1 MPDKDSALIVVDV
14 QNDFC
19 PGGGLA
25 VTDGDMIVPVINR
38 LMESFTTVVA
48 TQDWHPADHSSFS
61 SNNSG
66 TAVYDM
72 KDINGIAQVMWPD
85 HCVQGTDGADFHK
98 DLNTDRFSVVI
109 RKGTQTMLDSYS
121 GFLENDKKTATGL
134 RGYLT
139 DKGIKKV
146 YVTGLATDYCVL
158 YTAMD
163 AKSAGF
169 DVYLITDACRGVDFP
184 AGNVDAALKQMQE
197 NGINIIS
204 SGGIR

>member
-1 MPDKDSALIVVDV
+1 MPDKYSALIVVDV

-25 VTDGDMIVPVINR
+25 VTDGDNVVPVINK
-38 LMESFTTVVA
+38 LTDSFSTIVA
-48 TQDWHPADHSSFS
+48 TQDWHPSDHSSFS

-72 KDINGIAQVMWPD
+72 KDIDGITQVMWPD

-98 DLNTDRFSVVI
+98 ELNTDKFSVVI
-109 RKGTQTMLDSYS
+109 RKGTQQRLDSYS
-121 GFLENDKKTATGL
+121 GFLENDKKTPTGL
-134 RGYLT
+134 KGYLT

-169 DVYLITDACRGVDFP
+169 EVYLVSDACRGVDFP
-184 AGNVDAALKQMQE
+184 EGNVDKAIQQMQE
-197 NGINIIS
+197 NGIKIIT
-204 SGGIR
+204 SGGII

>member
-1 MPDKDSALIVVDV
+1 MPDKYSALIVVDV

-25 VTDGDMIVPVINR
+25 VTDGDKVVPVINK
-38 LMESFTTVVA
+38 LMDSFSTIVA
-48 TQDWHPADHSSFS
+48 TQDWHPSDHSSFS

-72 KDINGIAQVMWPD
+72 KDLDGITQVMWPD

-98 DLNTDRFSVVI
+98 ELNTDKFSVVI
-109 RKGTQTMLDSYS
+109 RKGTQPRLDSYS
-121 GFLENDKKTATGL
+121 GFLENDKKTPTGL
-134 RGYLT
+134 KGYLT

-169 DVYLITDACRGVDFP
+169 EVYLVSDACRGVDFP
-184 AGNVDAALKQMQE
+184 EGNVDKAIQQMQE
-197 NGINIIS
+197 NGIKIIT
-204 SGGIR
+204 SGGII